1 MAIYYVAT
9 YCLSKKKKEKKNNL
23 RWAMNISLLKK
34 SEPRPNPNPPI
45 QTNSLSSFWTLPF
58 LGLELLLFLNIL
70 SPSLYCLCTYG
81 LNWEDQSTQCSTTV
95 THAGKMTTFTDRV
108 QAKPLYLLYI
118 LGFQAV
124 SWIDW
129 LANEEGTRNEELFW
143 GHRWLNI
150 GTGAIE
156 TERVPS

>member
-1 MAIYYVAT
+1 MAIHYVVT
-9 YCLSKKKKEKKNNL
+9 FCLSKKKKEEKKL
-23 RWAMNISLLKK
+23 EMGIVKK
-34 SEPRPNPNPPI
+34 SEPHPNPYPLI
-45 QTNSLSSFWTLPF
+45 QINSLSSFWTLPC

-81 LNWEDQSTQCSTTV
+81 LNWGDQSTQYNTTV
-95 THAGKMTTFTDRV
+95 THAGRVTTFKSRV
-108 QAKPLYLLYI
+108 QAKPLYQLHI
-118 LGFQAV
+118 LGFQTV

-129 LANEEGTRNEELFW
+129 LANEEGTRSEELFW
-143 GHRWLNI
+143 GHRWLDI